1 MTGQTI
7 MRRCTKC
14 KTEKPASLEHFGPVK
29 QTKLG
34 LAAACRDCCR
44 EDRRRRRAADPGAD
58 RRYYEA
64 NKHWLLPKMNERQRN
79 WRAENLEEA
88 LAREQAYRDANREK
102 QRAQRRARYPLKA
115 EKERERLRNYYATNP
130 ERRAKRYA
138 EIEAWRKANR
148 ETARTYLR
156 NRRAR
161 IKSVG
166 GVHTKE
172 DVLRLIEGQKG
183 HCWWCS
189 KKIPKGKH
197 HVDHRIPIARGG
209 SNGPENLVIT
219 CAPCNLKKNMKMPW
233 EMAVPRLF

>member
-1 MTGQTI
+1 MSDAPANRI
-7 MRRCTKC
+7 CAKC
-14 KTEKPASLEHFGPVK
+14 KIAKPASLVYFGPEKRVK
-29 QTKLG
+29 DG
-34 LAAACRDCCR
+34 LQAACRECCR

-58 RRYYEA
+58 KRYYEA
-64 NKHWLLPKMNERQRN
+64 NKHWLLPKMNEYQRKR
-79 WRAENLEEA
+79 RAENYEEA

-102 QRAQRRARYPLKA
+102 QRAQRRAHYPLIA
-115 EKERERLRNYYATNP
+115 EKERARLSSYYASNAD
-130 ERRAKRYA
+130 RRAERYA
-138 EIEAWRKANR
+138 GIEAWRKANR

-209 SNGPENLVIT
+209 SNGPENLVIS

-233 EMAVPRLF
+233 EMQIPRMF